1 MNSFWSDRLSR
12 LADTFFN
19 VDIMVQYAP
28 KIIDGFFV
36 TVWLALAVVFA
47 GIAAGLALAVTRSLR
62 IGLLNA
68 LIVVFVDVM
77 RAVPPLVIIIILF
90 FALPTVG
97 VRLSAVVSTWL
108 ALSMVL
114 AAFAEE
120 IFWAGIL
127 AVPKG
132 QWEAAR
138 STGLTRMQT
147 MRSVVMP
154 QAIRMTIPPLT
165 NRTIA
170 ITKGTA
176 LGAVVAVGEIL
187 YQAQAGYSF
196 SYNPSPLTLG
206 AIAYLVLFLP
216 VVWFGRWVET
226 RFAWRR

>member
-1 MNSFWSDRLSR
+1 MGKF
-12 LADTFFN
+12 AETFLN
-19 VDIMVQYAP
+19 WEVMAQYAP
-28 KIIDGFFV
+28 KIVEGFFV
-36 TVWLALAVVFA
+36 TLQLAAVIVIT
-47 GIAAGLALAVTRSLR
+47 GLAAGLLAAVIRTLRFRPVHFFIVLAV
-62 IGLLNA
+62 G
-68 LIVVFVDVM
+68 VVRGF
-77 RAVPPLVIIIILF
+77 PPPVLMILY

-97 VRLSAVVSTWL
+97 VRFSGFVATWL
-108 ALSMVL
+108 ALSAIL

-127 AVPKG
+127 AVPRG

-138 STGLTRMQT
+138 STGLSFMQA
-147 MRSVVMP
+147 MNHVVLP
-154 QAIRMTIPPLT
+154 QAVRLAIPPLT

-187 YQAQAGYSF
+187 YQAQTGYSF

-206 AIAYLVLFLP
+206 AVAYLILFIP

-226 RFAWRR
+226 RFAWKR